1 MLKLLYFLSLVL
13 LVNCAES
20 TFQEE
25 KRSVEGL
32 KENVEILRD
41 QWGINHLYA
50 QNQHD
55 FSVSH

>member
-1 MLKLLYFLSLVL
+1 MRKLIYFLSLIL
-13 LVNCAES
+13 LLNCTDS
-20 TFQEE
+20 TFKEE

>member
-1 MLKLLYFLSLVL
+1 MRKLIYFLSLIL
-13 LVNCAES
+13 LLNCTDS

-41 QWGINHLYA
+41 Q
-50 QNQHD
+50 
-55 FSVSH
+55 

>member
-1 MLKLLYFLSLVL
+1 MRKLIYFLSLIL
-13 LVNCAES
+13 LLNWTDS

-41 QWGINHLYA
+41 Q
-50 QNQHD
+50 
-55 FSVSH
+55 